1 MNVPATER
9 TLMRLDQDG
18 GRSWPSVFNPEVKS
32 ILRLVAI
39 LLIMAALLS
48 SNLLLVKRNQAL
60 DRQLMRKGQQYLG
73 AGDRVPTLRGLGL
86 DEKIKNLSYG
96 AEEKPTLLLVFS
108 PSCGWCKINLPN
120 WQAILGQAAGR
131 YRIVAL
137 SISREGTAEYVSK
150 HGLSQATVIVEPEPR
165 DLLAFRFHLT
175 PQTVLVDSSGMVRR
189 NWLGAFASE
198 ERRDVEST
206 LGVRLP
212 DSYFETTA
220 QEISTVRKTR

>member
-1 MNVPATER
+1 MIKQEERKMNAAATER
-9 TLMRLDQDG
+9 TLVKLGQDE
-18 GRSWPSVFNPEVKS
+18 RKS
-32 ILRLVAI
+32 IFTLAALLLV
-39 LLIMAALLS
+39 MAALLS
-48 SNLLLVKRNQAL
+48 SNLLLVKKNRAL

-73 AGDRVPTLRGLGL
+73 VGDHVPTLRGLGL
-86 DEKIKNLSYG
+86 DGEIKTVSYG
-96 AEEKPTLLLVFS
+96 QDDRATLVFVFS

-137 SISREGTAEYVSK
+137 STSRKGTAEYVSK

-175 PQTVLVDSSGMVRR
+175 PQTILVDSSGAVRR

-212 DSYFETTA
+212 DSYFETTG
-220 QEISTVRKTR
+220 QEISTVQKAM